1 MPQPER
7 CPGIV
12 TNATTR
18 TMSKAPESK
27 KQTRRSLMQIGFL
40 HLSKISIII
49 MWLFR
54 LVSQM
59 TGTPDVFAREPPGRV
74 ELPGFLFGLFAC
86 GPSSPLKT
94 TAPPAIKN
102 SKDFFRDTL
111 FPSVVPQW
119 DSHSIKHYKGFFR
132 SFNEQKYQTGRNY
145 QQVVTMHR
153 SEHKAGH
160 NDLQMT
166 SLGFPPKLNAL
177 RAHQQQ
183 PVQRRQFCK
192 LPCQR

>member
-27 KQTRRSLMQIGFL
+27 KQTRRSLTQIGFL
-40 HLSKISIII
+40 HLSKISSI

-59 TGTPDVFAREPPGRV
+59 TGTPDVFVREPPGRV
-74 ELPGFLFGLFAC
+74 ELPGFLFGLFAT

-111 FPSVVPQW
+111 FPPRCATVGLSL
-119 DSHSIKHYKGFFR
+119 
-132 SFNEQKYQTGRNY
+132 
-145 QQVVTMHR
+145 
-153 SEHKAGH
+153 HKA
-160 NDLQMT
+160 LQKFL
-166 SLGFPPKLNAL
+166 SIFQRAKISNRPKLPAGRHNASI
-177 RAHQQQ
+177 RTQDKSQ
-183 PVQRRQFCK
+183 
-192 LPCQR
+192 